1 MIFESAASSYPVSPK
16 ANVISE
22 EKVLRCIT
30 YLSLPCLCYQLRCNT
45 LTFELEKKIVNQ
57 EIEGYVRRQK
67 EKKEKHKQVDVECC
81 YKF

>member
-1 MIFESAASSYPVSPK
+1 MIFESAASSYAASQK

-45 LTFELEKKIVNQ
+45 LTFELKKKCQSGNRGVCLKA
-57 EIEGYVRRQK
+57 ERK
-67 EKKEKHKQVDVECC
+67 ERETQAS
-81 YKF
+81 